1 MSRSALAA
9 VLASPPATAA
19 HARLRDAGPVPY
31 TVGDPILTPHRLEK
45 SRRRTPEQQG
55 AQRLAKWLG
64 LRADAG
70 NLEIFVACENQRCA
84 HAFADRSEP

>member
-1 MSRSALAA
+1 MSRRNLAA

-19 HARLRDAGPVPY
+19 HARLRAAGPVRY
-31 TVGDPILTPHRLEK
+31 TLGDPIVMPHRLEK
-45 SRRRTPEQQG
+45 SRRLAPQQRG
-55 AQRLAKWLG
+55 AERLAKWLG

-84 HAFADRSEP
+84 HAFADRGEL